1 MVLGTAFETAEPTI
15 ELVALQAHL
24 PATAQARES
33 DVHSELVHFPLVRA
47 AGVRLLEPHNIAKA
61 HRDDRYRH
69 SILRIDG
76 AALWRLRAQYILGRH
91 SDRFL
96 EVPRMKTKAI
106 LSVLGE
112 DRVGIVAAISNAL
125 AAAGANIEDIRQT
138 ILSGVFSMTMLVTVD
153 EDAESFEAVQARL
166 AVVAE
171 EIGLQVTLQREDV
184 FRFMHRV

>member
-1 MVLGTAFETAEPTI
+1 
-15 ELVALQAHL
+15 
-24 PATAQARES
+24 
-33 DVHSELVHFPLVRA
+33 
-47 AGVRLLEPHNIAKA
+47 
-61 HRDDRYRH
+61 
-69 SILRIDG
+69 
-76 AALWRLRAQYILGRH
+76 
-91 SDRFL
+91 
-96 EVPRMKTKAI
+96 MKTKAI

-153 EDAESFEAVQARL
+153 EDAESFENVQARL
-166 AVVAE
+166 ATVAE